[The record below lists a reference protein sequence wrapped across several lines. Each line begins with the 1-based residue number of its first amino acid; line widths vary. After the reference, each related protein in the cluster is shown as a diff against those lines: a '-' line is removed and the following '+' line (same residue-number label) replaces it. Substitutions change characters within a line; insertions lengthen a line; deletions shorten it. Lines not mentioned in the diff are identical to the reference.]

1 MPKITYNASQ
11 GLVQEAGSGIVFES
25 LPTATVS
32 AKTAAATIATP
43 GVYTVTAGAAVGM
56 TMPLASSVPGG
67 LFVFRNGDAQ
77 ANFLTG
83 SAETSGT
90 KVFAGM
96 PGTGAQS
103 AQGSKLTLTAEIGS
117 SVSVLSDGKNF
128 MVLGASGSY
137 SISGT

>member
-11 GLVQEAGSGIVFES
+11 GLVQEAGSGIVFET
-25 LPTATVS
+25 LPTVTVS

-43 GVYTVTAGAAVGM
+43 GVYTITAGGAVAM

-67 LFVFRNGDAQ
+67 IFVFRNGDAY

-83 SAETSGT
+83 SAETAGT
-90 KVFAGM
+90 KVFAGQ
-96 PGTGAQS
+96 PGTGTQA
-103 AQGSKLTLTAEIGS
+103 AQGSKLTLPAVAGS
-117 SVSVLSDGKNF
+117 SVSVLSDGTNF

-137 SISGT
+137 TISGT

>member
-43 GVYTVTAGAAVGM
+43 GVYTVTAGSAVGM
-56 TMPLASSVPGG
+56 TMPQASSVPGG
-67 LFVFRNGDAQ
+67 LFIFRNGDAN

-83 SAETSGT
+83 SAGDAGV
-90 KVFAGM
+90 KVFAGQ

-103 AQGSKLTLTAEIGS
+103 TQGSKLTLPAVAGS
-117 SVSVLSDGKNF
+117 SVSVLCDGTNF

-137 SISGT
+137 TISGG